1 MKALQSSL
9 ARDVLA
15 DPRACEQLRHFLS
28 TPAPAAGTRASAP
41 GPVIELRSGGRTK
54 RFKPVVV
61 PKAR

>member
-15 DPRACEQLRHFLS
+15 DPRACEQLRTFLS
-28 TPAPAAGTRASAP
+28 TPAPAASARAGAP
-41 GPVIELRSGGRTK
+41 GPVIELRNGGRTQ